1 MAYFKNKTVFITGAS
16 RGIGKAIA
24 LKLAQQG
31 ANVVIAAKTSEANPK
46 LPGTIYAAAEEVE
59 LAGGKALPL
68 VVDIRSE
75 EMVEKAVEKS
85 VKEFGGID
93 ILINNASALNTS
105 GTLDLEMKRFD
116 LMHQINVRGTFMVS
130 QKCIPHL
137 KKAKNPH
144 ILNLSPPL
152 NFQAKWFAPHVAYS
166 ISKFNMSLL
175 VLGMAEEFKQ
185 DGIGINALWPR
196 TLIATSAIASLVEGE
211 KLMKKARTPQIVADA
226 AYFILRRNSKDCTG
240 NFFIDEDVLVKE
252 GITELDGYAVDPKSS
267 LRQDIFI

>member
-1 MAYFKNKTVFITGAS
+1 MAYFKNKTVFVTGAS
-16 RGIGKAIA
+16 RGIGKVIA
-24 LKLAQQG
+24 LKLAREG
-31 ANVVIAAKTSEANPK
+31 ANVVIAAKTSEPNQK
-46 LPGTIYAAAEEVE
+46 LPGTIYTAAEEVE

-68 VVDIRSE
+68 MVDIRSE

-85 VKEFGGID
+85 IKEFGGID

-105 GTLDLEMKRFD
+105 GTLVLEMKRFD

-137 KKAKNPH
+137 KKANNPH

-152 NFQAKWFAPHVAYS
+152 NFQAQWFAPHVAYS

-175 VLGMAEEFKQ
+175 VLGMAEEFRQ

-196 TLIATSAIASLVEGE
+196 TLIATAAIANLVEGK
-211 KLMKKARTPQIVADA
+211 KLMKQARTPQIVADA
-226 AYFILRRNSKDCTG
+226 AYFILRRNSQECTG
-240 NFFIDEDVLVKE
+240 NFFIDEDVLEKE
-252 GITELDGYAVDPKSS
+252 GVTELDGYAVDPTSNLK
-267 LRQDIFI
+267 QDIFL